1 MLGSLW
7 LWIPNAL
14 PRGVEMAL
22 IRSFTVISGT
32 AVIIANIIGTGIFVK
47 TRVMTANVGTPSMV
61 ILVWVLAGL
70 LSLAGAMLYAEL
82 STMMPRAGGQYHFI
96 GAAYGPR
103 WAFLYGW
110 TRMLVAGAGNAA
122 VAILFVVFLNDLV
135 GGQLTALQIRVFPVG
150 VLVVAAAINFASGRA
165 NGKIATLLTIG
176 KILLVLAIALGA
188 FIFSDGSW
196 VNFNSTADSVTS
208 EDVPNAARGGVAGFG
223 AAMLGALWGY
233 NGWNLIVGIGGEVRE
248 PAKTLPRVLIGGTVL
263 VIALYTMINI
273 AYFYVLPADQ
283 IAAVPTSSSVAYEVA
298 ARSMGAGIA
307 ALLSA
312 GLMLSA
318 YGTLHAG
325 MLAAPRL
332 PFALAERGM
341 FPAWFT
347 RLSNRAVPTNA
358 VLIMGIWAII
368 LTLSGTFDIL
378 TDIYVFVLWVF
389 YGMTAVGLFV
399 LRRTHPDADRP
410 YRVWGY
416 PIVPALFVLVTAF
429 LLINTLIATPMRA
442 LAGIG
447 FIVTGLPMYAY
458 FRRRPTYHDQP
469 FLERSE
475 RVDDIRD

>member
-1 MLGSLW
+1 
-7 LWIPNAL
+7 
-14 PRGVEMAL
+14 MAL
-22 IRSFTVISGT
+22 VRSFTVISGT

-135 GGQLTALQIRVFPVG
+135 DGQLTPLQLRVLPVG
-150 VLVVAAAINFASGRA
+150 VLAVAVALNFASGKA
-165 NGKIATLLTIG
+165 NGKIATMLTVG
-176 KILLVLAIALGA
+176 KITLVLVIALGA

-196 VNFNSTADSVTS
+196 LNFSSTADGVVS
-208 EDVPNAARGGVAGFG
+208 EGVPESARGGVAGFG

-233 NGWNLIVGIGGEVRE
+233 NGWNLIVGIGGEVRN
-248 PAKTLPRVLIGGTVL
+248 PSKTLPRVLIGGTVL
-263 VIALYTMINI
+263 VIILYTMINV
-273 AYFYVLPADQ
+273 AYFYVLPAHE
-283 IAAVPTSSSVAYEVA
+283 IASIPDSTSVAYEVA
-298 ARSMGAGIA
+298 ARFMGAGFA
-307 ALLSA
+307 AVLSA

-341 FPAWFT
+341 LPAWFT
-347 RLSNRAVPTNA
+347 RLSGRAVPTNA
-358 VLIMGIWAII
+358 VLVMGVWSVV

-399 LRRTHPDADRP
+399 LRSTHPNADRP

-416 PIVPALFVLVTAF
+416 PIVPGLFVLVTVF
-429 LLINTLIATPMRA
+429 LLINTMIATPMRA
-442 LAGIG
+442 LSGIG
-447 FIVTGLPMYAY
+447 FILTGLPMYAY
-458 FRRRPTYHDQP
+458 ITRRAAQDDRAFLDRNEHPDHDH
-469 FLERSE
+469 
-475 RVDDIRD
+475 D